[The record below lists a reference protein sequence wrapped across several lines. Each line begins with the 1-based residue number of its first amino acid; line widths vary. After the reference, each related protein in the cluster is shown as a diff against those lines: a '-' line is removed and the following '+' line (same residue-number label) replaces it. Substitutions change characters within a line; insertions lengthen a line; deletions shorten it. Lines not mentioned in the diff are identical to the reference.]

1 MYGSEGTDG
10 AQDGA
15 SRNGLLKQE
24 WISPKCAEIQTE
36 LQYQFLSIP
45 LEWNSD
51 KMDFDQPYIM
61 HRDLPEGSPF
71 RYSMGDLAEAVKREC
86 GEAFMIP
93 WCVYSIMT
101 DTRLFTDFLRALAQA
116 DIDTL
121 FGTHACFYDP
131 VGNL

>member
-1 MYGSEGTDG
+1 
-10 AQDGA
+10 
-15 SRNGLLKQE
+15 
-24 WISPKCAEIQTE
+24 
-36 LQYQFLSIP
+36 
-45 LEWNSD
+45 
-51 KMDFDQPYIM
+51 MDFDQPYIM

-101 DTRLFTDFLRALAQA
+101 DNRLFTNFLRALAQA

-121 FGTHACFYDP
+121 FGTHAYFYDP